1 MKQII
6 IITLL
11 LFSMSA
17 AYAGSQMLLH
27 VYFDTDAG
35 NTPSNCDGTIDASEG
50 CPLPMLN

>member
-17 AYAGSQMLLH
+17 AYAGGSILLH
-27 VYFDTDAG
+27 VWSTDATSG
-35 NTPSNCDGTIDASEG
+35 PSNCDGIIDASEG
-50 CPLPMLN
+50 CSLPMLN